1 MTTHHFDDQAS
12 SFGFQ
17 VLFLFLRVVTV
28 VFISHGKEVGGG
40 RGEKGGFYHT
50 VVIQKLVHF
59 HCLLLMPT
67 LSCDQLINSET
78 ISSSWNMEVPYLI
91 S

>member
-17 VLFLFLRVVTV
+17 LLLLFLSVVTV
-28 VFISHGKEVGGG
+28 VFIFLGKEVGGG

-78 ISSSWNMEVPYLI
+78 ISSPWNMEVPYLI